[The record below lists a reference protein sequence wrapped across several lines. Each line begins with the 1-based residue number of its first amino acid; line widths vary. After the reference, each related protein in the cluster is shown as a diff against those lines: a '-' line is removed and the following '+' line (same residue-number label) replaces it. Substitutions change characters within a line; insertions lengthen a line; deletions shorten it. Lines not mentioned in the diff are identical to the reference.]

1 MDNIYLVLKIL
12 ISIIFFI
19 ASIVMIILCT
29 KAEKIKDEFASV
41 EKMITQDLARLYQT
55 SSIAS
60 KFIIE
65 LVLARYSIDLRKF
78 L

>member
-1 MDNIYLVLKIL
+1 
-12 ISIIFFI
+12 
-19 ASIVMIILCT
+19 MIILCT